1 MVTEVYEKQTQREYE
16 RRHMSDR
23 EAFPEELLEGD
34 YLSIC
39 KATDCNIPHHRIDT
53 RKDKHGVSR
62 LDSMWLQ
69 DAVMDMSENNKRLVA
84 YKSDSMTPYMVN
96 IVADIGHKEPVNF
109 TFELE
114 AENLQV
120 AHSKAM
126 SFWYNACHHMDTGAH
141 MRMGLYTAMHLH
153 DNSLEK
159 SDIHYGIDYPTLKT
173 NEPLLITISNAS
185 KVGVMHS
192 DGLSASQE
200 HSETIGEELM
210 KEFYK
215 LMDKE
220 TEEE

>member
-1 MVTEVYEKQTQREYE
+1 
-16 RRHMSDR
+16 MSDK
-23 EAFPEELLEGD
+23 EVFPPEFLEGD
-34 YLSIC
+34 FLSIC
-39 KATDCNIPHHRIDT
+39 KATDCDIPHHRVDT

-69 DAVMDMSENNKRLVA
+69 DAVMDTSGDKRKLVA
-84 YKSDSMTPYMVN
+84 YKPDSMTAYMVN
-96 IVADIGHKEPVNF
+96 IVADIGQEEPVNF

-120 AHSKAM
+120 AHTKAM

-141 MRMGLYTAMHLH
+141 MRMGLWTAMHMH
-153 DNSLEK
+153 DDSLDK
-159 SDIHYGIDYPTLKT
+159 ADIHYGIDYPTLKT
-173 NEPLLITISNAS
+173 NEPLLITISNAN
-185 KVGVMHS
+185 KVGVMHA
-192 DGLSASQE
+192 DGMSASQE

-215 LMDKE
+215 LMDKK

>member
-23 EAFPEELLEGD
+23 DAFPEELLEGD

-69 DAVMDMSENNKRLVA
+69 NAVMDRSGEKHKLVA
-84 YKSDSMTPYMVN
+84 YKPDSMTPYMVN
-96 IVADIGHKEPVNF
+96 IVADIGQEEPVQF
-109 TFELE
+109 QFELE
-114 AENLQV
+114 AENMQV

-153 DNSLEK
+153 DNSLEQ

-173 NEPLLITISNAS
+173 NEPLLITISNAK
-185 KVGVMHS
+185 KVGVMHA
-192 DGLSASQE
+192 DGMSASQE

-210 KEFYK
+210 QEFYK
-215 LMDKE
+215 LMNKE